1 MFNDI
6 HIELNKLGFK
16 RTNWDLIYNHASLGT
31 NSKPGRNKFGK
42 RNKSKVVKASIGV
55 ITTWVKPSN
64 MPKRVSR
71 AKHRSRT
78 ILADV
83 IHKTKHY

>member
-6 HIELNKLGFK
+6 HIELNKLGFNC
-16 RTNWDLIYNHASLGT
+16 TNWDRIYNHASLGT
-31 NSKPGRNKFGK
+31 NSKPERNKFGK
-42 RNKSKVVKASIGV
+42 RNKSKVIKASIGV
-55 ITTWVKPSN
+55 ITTWVKPEN
-64 MPKRVSR
+64 MPKKASKPKFRTN
-71 AKHRSRT
+71 T